1 MSCFIFDLSLY
12 ATLSSNGRLFNASA
26 FEFRILLFAVQLV
39 KFGQKSAESRITS
52 ILGERNALSSILKKQ
67 LHSPIFNS
75 CSSTSGKVLPKYRVS
90 TDCKHFLQ
98 VFKFF

>member
-1 MSCFIFDLSLY
+1 MSCFIFDLSSY
-12 ATLSSNGRLFNASA
+12 ATLSSNGRLFNTSA

-39 KFGQKSAESRITS
+39 LGQKSAESRITS